1 MLHRL
6 LVRARYLTIVPV
18 LALLASCLALFV
30 RGSRLI
36 AEQLRVALVGDP
48 DLVHLNRFEVE
59 LLEGID
65 LLLVGTGC
73 LALAIGMFSLF
84 ISELKLPKTLSFRN
98 FHEVKGMFANF
109 IILAM
114 AIAFL
119 EQLNSFQQHD
129 SPVKS
134 SGSEIF
140 FSGAGM
146 AVVTLALLAF
156 KTWGGERAELRS
168 QSLADGRE

>member
-36 AEQLRVALVGDP
+36 AEQLRVALIGDP
-48 DLVHLNRFEVE
+48 NLGHLNDFEVQ

-65 LLLVGTGC
+65 LVLVGTGC

-114 AIAFL
+114 SISFL
-119 EQLNSFQQHD
+119 EQFNSFQAGGPSHAL
-129 SPVKS
+129 
-134 SGSEIF
+134 SGIDIF
-140 FSGAGM
+140 LSGAGM
-146 AVVTLALLAF
+146 AVVTLALLAL
-156 KTWGGERAELRS
+156 KYSGGERCNPPT
-168 QSLADGRE
+168 

>member
-6 LVRARYLTIVPV
+6 LLRARYLTLVPI
-18 LALLASCLALFV
+18 LGLLASCLALFL

-36 AEQLRVALVGDP
+36 LEQLRLALVSIT
-48 DLVHLNRFEVE
+48 DLVDLNRFEMDI
-59 LLEGID
+59 LEGID

-84 ISELKLPKTLSFRN
+84 ISELKLPKTLSFRDFN
-98 FHEVKGMFANF
+98 EVKGMFANF

-114 AIAFL
+114 AISFL
-119 EQLNSFQQHD
+119 ELLNSFNPDDPSHSVAGAD
-129 SPVKS
+129 
-134 SGSEIF
+134 IF
-140 FSGAGM
+140 FPGAGM

-156 KTWGGERAELRS
+156 KYWGCEREDHPSGAPP
-168 QSLADGRE
+168 DRE

>member
-1 MLHRL
+1 MLQRL
-6 LVRARYLTIVPV
+6 LVRARYLTLVPV
-18 LALLASCLALFV
+18 LALLASCLALFI

-36 AEQLRVALVGDP
+36 LEQLRVALFGSS
-48 DLVHLNRFEVE
+48 DLVHLSRFEVD

-84 ISELKLPKTLSFRN
+84 ISELKLPQTLSFRN

-119 EQLNSFQQHD
+119 EQLNSFQQQD
-129 SPVKS
+129 SSFRS
-134 SGSEIF
+134 SGAEIF

-156 KTWGGERAELRS
+156 KYWGGERAERRS
-168 QSLADGRE
+168 EAMERE

>member
-1 MLHRL
+1 MLQRL
-6 LVRARYLTIVPV
+6 LVRARYLTLVPV
-18 LALLASCLALFV
+18 LALLASCLALFI

-36 AEQLRVALVGDP
+36 LEQLRVALFGSS
-48 DLVHLNRFEVE
+48 DLVHLSRFEVD

-84 ISELKLPKTLSFRN
+84 ISELKLPRTLSFRN

-129 SPVKS
+129 SSFRS
-134 SGSEIF
+134 SGAEIF

-156 KTWGGERAELRS
+156 KYWGGERAERRS
-168 QSLADGRE
+168 EALERE

>member
-36 AEQLRVALVGDP
+36 AEQLRVALIGDP
-48 DLVHLNRFEVE
+48 NLGHLNHFEVQ

-73 LALAIGMFSLF
+73 LALAIGIFSLF
-84 ISELKLPKTLSFRN
+84 ISELKLPKTLSFHN

-114 AIAFL
+114 SISFL
-119 EQLNSFQQHD
+119 EQFNSFQ
-129 SPVKS
+129 
-134 SGSEIF
+134 SGGLYHSLSGTDIF

-156 KTWGGERAELRS
+156 KYWGGERLNPPT
-168 QSLADGRE
+168 

>member
-6 LVRARYLTIVPV
+6 LVRARYLTIIPV

-119 EQLNSFQQHD
+119 EQFNSTQHED
-129 SPVKS
+129 SMQRA
-134 SGSEIF
+134 GGGDIF
-140 FSGAGM
+140 FAGAGM

-156 KTWGGERAELRS
+156 KYWGGERDGHGARS
-168 QSLADGRE
+168 IDARED

>member
-6 LVRARYLTIVPV
+6 LLRARYLTLVPI
-18 LALLASCLALFV
+18 LALLTSCLALFI

-36 AEQLRVALVGDP
+36 LEQLRVALFGTSE
-48 DLVHLNRFEVE
+48 LVHLNRFEVQI
-59 LLEGID
+59 LEGID

-84 ISELKLPKTLSFRN
+84 IRELKLPETLSFRN

-109 IILAM
+109 VILAM

-119 EQLNSFQQHD
+119 EQLNSFQQAD
-129 SPVKS
+129 TAVRS

-156 KTWGGERAELRS
+156 KYWGAERAERGS
-168 QSLADGRE
+168 RAQEPE

>member
-36 AEQLRVALVGDP
+36 AEQLRVALIGDP
-48 DLVHLNRFEVE
+48 NLGHLSHFEVQ

-73 LALAIGMFSLF
+73 LAL
-84 ISELKLPKTLSFRN
+84 
-98 FHEVKGMFANF
+98 
-109 IILAM
+109 
-114 AIAFL
+114 
-119 EQLNSFQQHD
+119 
-129 SPVKS
+129 
-134 SGSEIF
+134 
-140 FSGAGM
+140 
-146 AVVTLALLAF
+146 LAF
-156 KTWGGERAELRS
+156 KYWGGERLNPPT
-168 QSLADGRE
+168 

>member
-6 LVRARYLTIVPV
+6 LVRARYLTIIPV

-119 EQLNSFQQHD
+119 EQFNSTQQED
-129 SPVKS
+129 SMLRA
-134 SGSEIF
+134 GGGDIF
-140 FSGAGM
+140 FAGAGM

-156 KTWGGERAELRS
+156 KYWGGERDDHGNRNLETIE
-168 QSLADGRE
+168 D

>member
-6 LVRARYLTIVPV
+6 LVRARYLTIIPV

-119 EQLNSFQQHD
+119 EQFNSTQHED
-129 SPVKS
+129 AMLRA
-134 SGSEIF
+134 GGGDIF
-140 FSGAGM
+140 FAGAGM
-146 AVVTLALLAF
+146 AAVTLALLAF
-156 KTWGGERAELRS
+156 KYWGGER
-168 QSLADGRE
+168 DGHGAGSIEASED

>member
-36 AEQLRVALVGDP
+36 AEQLRVALIGDP
-48 DLVHLNRFEVE
+48 NLGHLNDFEVQ

-65 LLLVGTGC
+65 LVLVGTGC

-114 AIAFL
+114 SISFL
-119 EQLNSFQQHD
+119 EQFNSFQAGD
-129 SPVKS
+129 SS
-134 SGSEIF
+134 HSLSGIDIF
-140 FSGAGM
+140 LSGAGM

-156 KTWGGERAELRS
+156 KYWGGERFKPPT
-168 QSLADGRE
+168 

>member
-1 MLHRL
+1 MMLRRL
-6 LVRARYLTIVPV
+6 LLRARYLTLVPI
-18 LALLASCLALFV
+18 LALLLSCLALFL

-36 AEQLRVALVGDP
+36 LEQFKVAL
-48 DLVHLNRFEVE
+48 LASSALEHLNRFEVE
-59 LLEGID
+59 ILEGID

-73 LALAIGMFSLF
+73 LALAIGMYSLF
-84 ISELKLPKTLSFRN
+84 IHPLKLPETLSFRN

-119 EQLNSFQQHD
+119 EQLNSFQQAD
-129 SPVKS
+129 SPIRS

-156 KTWGGERAELRS
+156 KHWGAERGEQHS
-168 QSLADGRE
+168 QAQEPE

>member
-36 AEQLRVALVGDP
+36 AEQLQVALIGDP
-48 DLVHLNRFEVE
+48 NLGHLNDFEVQ

-65 LLLVGTGC
+65 LVLVGTGC

-114 AIAFL
+114 SISFL
-119 EQLNSFQQHD
+119 EQFNSFQAGG
-129 SPVKS
+129 S
-134 SGSEIF
+134 SHSLSGIDIF
-140 FSGAGM
+140 LSGAGM

-156 KTWGGERAELRS
+156 KYWGGERFNPPT
-168 QSLADGRE
+168 